1 MATTFNDADLA
12 SNDSSGTA
20 LACAA
25 VTVTAGDLVV
35 LFGKHE
41 GAVDASASVSWDQTV
56 NEQGSIANRAHA
68 NTDLNGRIWY
78 GRATASGTIVGTLN
92 TPGSRAFRKV
102 HVYTFTPTAGQK
114 LVFDVEAA
122 SGSGTSSSGTTSA
135 ASNAGA
141 GCAVAGFSYYG
152 SVVSS
157 TAGSG
162 WTGQLGAANAAA
174 YSQYRILTSGG
185 SITGDCA
192 IGGGGIEWV
201 AQMLAFV
208 EQADT
213 SVQAPR
219 SMHQLRQRRR

>member
-122 SGSGTSSSGTTSA
+122 SGSGTSSSGTTS
-135 ASNAGA
+135 GWVLLLWL
-141 GCAVAGFSYYG
+141 CGFLYC
-152 SVVSS
+152 
-157 TAGSG
+157 
-162 WTGQLGAANAAA
+162 WFWLD
-174 YSQYRILTSGG
+174 RPIGG
-185 SITGDCA
+185 SECSRL
-192 IGGGGIEWV
+192 
-201 AQMLAFV
+201 Q
-208 EQADT
+208 
-213 SVQAPR
+213 SVQDID
-219 SMHQLRQRRR
+219 